1 MWPLLRA
8 KFWLSLFWI
17 GSQNAE
23 KHIEKSILENYCL
36 NENNPYIIFPRIPTF
51 FNIFHLRKCLA
62 VCFSKHESPFGP
74 LATWIRV
81 LTKILQMTSVIKAKE
96 NDQLENCYTVIYCT

>member
-36 NENNPYIIFPRIPTF
+36 NENNPFIISQEYPHFLIF
-51 FNIFHLRKCLA
+51 F
-62 VCFSKHESPFGP
+62 
-74 LATWIRV
+74 T
-81 LTKILQMTSVIKAKE
+81 
-96 NDQLENCYTVIYCT
+96 